1 MQNASLLILAV
12 LLGLLAGGLLGTQP
26 SVNGY
31 LGRHVA
37 HPLQAA
43 LISFASGTAAL
54 LILCL
59 TTKNFPVVFNIAPS
73 SLPWWSWT
81 GGMIGVILVTT
92 SLILVPKIGSL
103 PWFAAIMTG
112 QTIAALVLDH
122 FGLLGNPRSET
133 SPLRLLGTFLLIL
146 GVLAIV
152 YAKKLERT
160 DHLQPSASLP
170 LAEPSGVTEDGK

>member
-1 MQNASLLILAV
+1 MQNASVLILAV
-12 LLGLLAGGLLGTQP
+12 VIGLLAGGLLGTQP

-43 LISFASGTAAL
+43 LISFATGTAAL
-54 LILCL
+54 LVLCL
-59 TTKNFPVVFNIAPS
+59 ITKNFPVIFNVKAS

-81 GGMIGVILVTT
+81 GGSIGVILVTT

-112 QTIAALVLDH
+112 QTVAALLLDH
-122 FGLLGNPRSET
+122 FGLLGNPRTET
-133 SPLRLLGTFLLIL
+133 SPLRLLGTCLLIS

-152 YAKKLERT
+152 YAKKLEET
-160 DHLQPSASLP
+160 EQTQPSTSLFS
-170 LAEPSGVTEDGK
+170 EGTDGTSRE